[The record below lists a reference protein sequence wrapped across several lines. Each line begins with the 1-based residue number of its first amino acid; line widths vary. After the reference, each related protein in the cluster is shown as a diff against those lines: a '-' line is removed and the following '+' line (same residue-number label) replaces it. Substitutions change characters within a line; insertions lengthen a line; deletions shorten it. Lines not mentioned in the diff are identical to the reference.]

1 MQRLLV
7 DVTRTLQSGQHTG
20 IQRVVR
26 RLWRALQ
33 QTGAAHRV
41 EVLAVVFEGCEWR
54 ALVELPG
61 HPLETGAPAGV
72 QGVPLPC
79 PALYTATK
87 IKPQTGDVIL
97 MADASW
103 YVDPWPAVDAALGH
117 GAKLVGFVHDL
128 LPLQRPQWFRPELQP
143 RFASHLKSLIERASL
158 LVTPSEVVRHA
169 LQQRLAESTTNDC
182 RHLEVVCQPLGADFL
197 VVALGT
203 TGHARPSPLASSHPF
218 ALMVGTIEPRKN
230 HQLVLTAFEQLW
242 LQGEALQLVLVG
254 APGWCSDVLIERIRT
269 HAELGGRLHWFS
281 HLQDAELYALYKRA
295 RTLVFASHDEGFGLP
310 IAEAAHLG
318 CPVLS
323 ADRPVLREAGGD
335 WPTYLPT
342 HSVADW
348 VGALRNP
355 QPAATTL
362 PRVRSWADVAGQLLV
377 TLKETRPSASI
388 APIRPA
394 GRLEAGNV
402 SCEII

>member
-33 QTGAAHRV
+33 QTSEAHQV
-41 EVLAVVFEGCEWR
+41 EVLAVVFKGEEWLTL
-54 ALVELPG
+54 AELPC
-61 HPLETGAPAGV
+61 HPLEMLTTETLTDA
-72 QGVPLPC
+72 QLPC
-79 PALYTATK
+79 SAFGAAVK
-87 IKPQTGDVIL
+87 IKPQSGDAIL

-103 YVDPWPAVDAALGH
+103 YIDPWPAVDVALDQ

-143 RFASHLKSLIERASL
+143 RFSLHLENLIKRASL

-169 LQQRLAESTTNDC
+169 LQTRVAESALSEC
-182 RHLEVVCQPLGADFL
+182 RNLKVVCQPLGADFL
-197 VVALGT
+197 VGTPEVDHGAQPLQLLGC
-203 TGHARPSPLASSHPF
+203 HPF

-230 HQLVLTAFEQLW
+230 HQLVLAAFERLW
-242 LQGEALQLVLVG
+242 SQGEQLQLVLVG
-254 APGWCSDVLIERIRT
+254 APGWCSDALLDRIRG
-269 HAELGGRLHWFS
+269 HAELGCRLHWFS
-281 HLQDAELYALYKRA
+281 RLQDAELHALYRGA

-310 IAEAAHLG
+310 IVEAAYLG
-318 CPVLS
+318 CPVLA
-323 ADRPVLREAGGD
+323 ADRPVLREAGGN

-342 HSVADW
+342 HDVAAW
-348 VGALRNP
+348 VDALRNP
-355 QPAATTL
+355 PVVATTL
-362 PRVRSWADVAGQLLV
+362 PEVRSWTKVAGQLLV
-377 TLKETRPSASI
+377 KLQGQGASAAI
-388 APIRPA
+388 APRRPA
-394 GRLEAGNV
+394 GGLETGHI